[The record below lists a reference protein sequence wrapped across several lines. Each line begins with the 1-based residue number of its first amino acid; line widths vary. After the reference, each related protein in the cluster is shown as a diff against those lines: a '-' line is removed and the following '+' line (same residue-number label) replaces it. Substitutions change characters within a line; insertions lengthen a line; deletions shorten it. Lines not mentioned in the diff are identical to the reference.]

1 MPFGLKSAPAKFQEL
16 MTNLL
21 ADMVEYA
28 SAYLDDIAIFSQ
40 SWGQHLVHIRKV
52 MDRLRE
58 AGLTQPQKCAFGMT
72 KCEYL
77 GAYGWKRSG

>member
-1 MPFGLKSAPAKFQEL
+1 MPFGIKGAPAKFQEL

-28 SAYLDDIAIFSQ
+28 SAYLDGIAIFSQ

-58 AGLTQPQKCAFGMT
+58 VGLTLKPQKSPLA
-72 KCEYL
+72 
-77 GAYGWKRSG
+77 